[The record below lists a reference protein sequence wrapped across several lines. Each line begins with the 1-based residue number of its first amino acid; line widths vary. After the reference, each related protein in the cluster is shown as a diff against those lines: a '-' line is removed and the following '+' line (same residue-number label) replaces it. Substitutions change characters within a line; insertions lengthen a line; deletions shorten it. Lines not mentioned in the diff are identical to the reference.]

1 MVALSNPCVCPT
13 CGSVV
18 GSGQLPDQ
26 EEITEVIARLDVTVA
41 QAVLFLMLWRARGRV
56 VTYDAFLDL
65 QQSVSGREGSNYRAV
80 ASTKKKL
87 ARQIEGLPVE
97 IKSVYGLGYRLRKLD
112 QNWDWRQEA
121 YR

>member
-1 MVALSNPCVCPT
+1 MSRLSDPCVCPT

-18 GSGQLPDQ
+18 ATGQLPDQ

-65 QQSVSGREGSNYRAV
+65 KQSVSGREGSNYRAV
-80 ASTKKKL
+80 ATTKKHLTQK
-87 ARQIEGLPVE
+87 IKCLPVE